1 MAAFAWKPEYSVSV
15 STIDAQ
21 HRKLFVLG
29 QNLHDA
35 MSAGRGREV
44 LGRCL
49 KELVEYTRQ
58 HFAEEESLLALHDYP
73 DLPQHRLQHSQLI
86 KKIVEFEQQFAAGNA
101 LISIDLM
108 DFIRDWIAN
117 HILQT
122 DMQYADFF
130 NKLGV
135 Y

>member
-1 MAAFAWKPEYSVSV
+1 MAAFAWKPEFSVSV
-15 STIDAQ
+15 SVIDAQ
-21 HRKLFVLG
+21 HRKLFTLG
-29 QNLHDA
+29 QNLQDA
-35 MSAGRGREV
+35 MRAGRGREI

-49 KELVEYTRQ
+49 KELVEYTKQ
-58 HFAEEESLLALHDYP
+58 HFAEEESLLARHNYP
-73 DLPQHRLQHSQLI
+73 DLPRHRLQHSQLI
-86 KKIVEFEQQFAAGNA
+86 KKIVGFEQEFASGNA

-117 HILQT
+117 HILQS